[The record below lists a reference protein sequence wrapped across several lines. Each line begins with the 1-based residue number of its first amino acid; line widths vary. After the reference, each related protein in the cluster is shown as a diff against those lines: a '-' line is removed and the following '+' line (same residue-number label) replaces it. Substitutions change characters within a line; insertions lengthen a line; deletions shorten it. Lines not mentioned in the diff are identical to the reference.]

1 MRPVKIT
8 KASHLMTIHRV
19 GSLPLLGLVL
29 ALGLLST
36 SCSRTPPTAV
46 TQSKPAPAP
55 VPPSSYLSPVTGHRI
70 VRATGLIRALEWQ
83 MIRVPQISGSGV
95 RFTLTRV
102 VPNGSKVSKGDILIE
117 FDRVSLLDDERDA
130 KAKLSDISHQLDQQK
145 AQVRSDDA
153 KRVAAIRA
161 ADADL
166 SKALLELKKGPVL
179 SEIDRLK
186 NESRSEN
193 AKLRVA
199 SLQKSDELRKTAGK
213 ATVRILELKLERQR
227 VALERTQNNLDK
239 LQIKSPQDGMVSL
252 ENTWHSGSM
261 GPSREGDQ
269 VWPGVPLV
277 RIFNPTRM
285 VVEATINESD
295 ASWLGKQVKAKLY
308 LDAYPGVTFDATL
321 ENASPVATGGID
333 SPVRS
338 FTALFRIEQED
349 PRLLPDLSAALEI
362 DSTAAL
368 AQTASAD
375 VQKTEGAK

>member
-1 MRPVKIT
+1 MP
-8 KASHLMTIHRV
+8 IHRIE
-19 GSLPLLGLVL
+19 SLPLLSFLL
-29 ALGLLST
+29 TAGLLFT
-36 SCSRTPPTAV
+36 GCSKAPPQTGSQA
-46 TQSKPAPAP
+46 KPAPAP
-55 VPPSSYLSPVTGHRI
+55 VQSSSFTAANGHRI

-102 VPNGSKVSKGDILIE
+102 IPNGSKVAKGDILIE

-130 KAKLSDISHQLDQQK
+130 KAKLSDIGHQLDQQK

-153 KRVAAIRA
+153 KRLASIKEAE
-161 ADADL
+161 ADL
-166 SKALLELKKGPVL
+166 QKALLELKKGPVL

-186 NESRSEN
+186 NESRADN

-199 SLQKSDELRKTAGK
+199 SLKKSDEFRKAAGK
-213 ATVRILELKLERQR
+213 ASVRVLELKLERQR
-227 VALERTQNNLDK
+227 VVLERTQNNLDK
-239 LQIKSPQDGMVSL
+239 MQIKAPQDGMVSL

-269 VWPGVPLV
+269 VWPGMPLV

-295 ASWLGKQVKAKLY
+295 ASWLGKAVKAKLY
-308 LDAYPGVTFDATL
+308 LDAYPGATFDAML

-338 FTALFRIEQED
+338 FTAVFHIGQED

-362 DSTAAL
+362 DATVAVAEN
-368 AQTASAD
+368 TRAD
-375 VQKTEGAK
+375 ARKAGGRK

>member
-1 MRPVKIT
+1 MPFNRIRT
-8 KASHLMTIHRV
+8 
-19 GSLPLLGLVL
+19 LPLLGFLL
-29 ALGLLST
+29 APGLLLT
-36 SCSRTPPTAV
+36 SCSKAPSPAASRP
-46 TQSKPAPAP
+46 KPAPVAAQ
-55 VPPSSYLSPVTGHRI
+55 STAYISPLTGHRI
-70 VRATGLIRALEWQ
+70 VRATGLVRALEWK

-102 VPNGSKVSKGDILIE
+102 IPNGSKVAKGDILIE

-130 KAKLSDISHQLDQQK
+130 KAKLSDMGHQLDQQK

-153 KRVAAIRA
+153 KRLAQIREA
-161 ADADL
+161 EADL
-166 SKALLELKKGPVL
+166 AKALLELKKGPIL

-186 NESRSEN
+186 NESRAAN

-199 SLQKSDELRKTAGK
+199 SLKKSDESRKKAGK

-227 VALERTQNNLDK
+227 VTLERTQNNLDK
-239 LQIKSPQDGMVSL
+239 LQIKAPQDGMVSL

-269 VWPGVPLV
+269 VWPGMPLV

-308 LDAYPGVTFDATL
+308 LDAYPGVTFDASL
-321 ENASPVATGGID
+321 DNASPVATGSID

-338 FTALFRIEQED
+338 FTAVFRIEQED

-368 AQTASAD
+368 AQTASAAANHAGD
-375 VQKTEGAK
+375 RK

>member
-1 MRPVKIT
+1 MDRGRIT
-8 KASHLMTIHRV
+8 KASYLMRIHPTN
-19 GSLPLLGLVL
+19 SLVLLGLILAAGLVL
-29 ALGLLST
+29 T
-36 SCSRTPPTAV
+36 SCSKAPLKPE
-46 TQSKPAPAP
+46 TQPKPVPAPAQSTSF
-55 VPPSSYLSPVTGHRI
+55 VSPVNGHRM
-70 VRATGLIRALEWQ
+70 VRATGLVRALEWQ

-102 VPNGSKVSKGDILIE
+102 IPNGTKVAKGDILIE

-130 KAKLSDISHQLDQQK
+130 KAKLGDIGHQLDQQR
-145 AQVRSDDA
+145 AQVRSDGA
-153 KRVAAIRA
+153 KRLAAIRTA
-161 ADADL
+161 EADL
-166 SKALLELKKGPVL
+166 SKALLELKKGPIL

-186 NESRSEN
+186 NESRADN

-199 SLQKSDELRKTAGK
+199 SLKKSDVFRKAAGD
-213 ATVRILELKLERQR
+213 ASVRVLELKLERQR
-227 VALERTQNNLDK
+227 VVLERTQNNLDK
-239 LQIKSPQDGMVSL
+239 MQIKAPQDGMVSL

-285 VVEATINESD
+285 VVEATVNESD
-295 ASWLGKQVKAKLY
+295 ASWLGKSVKAKLY
-308 LDAYPGVTFDATL
+308 LDAYPGAVFDATL

-338 FTALFRIEQED
+338 FTAVFRIEAED

-362 DSTAAL
+362 DATAAV
-368 AQTASAD
+368 AQSASASR
-375 VQKTEGAK
+375 KTGGAE

>member
-1 MRPVKIT
+1 
-8 KASHLMTIHRV
+8 
-19 GSLPLLGLVL
+19 
-29 ALGLLST
+29 
-36 SCSRTPPTAV
+36 
-46 TQSKPAPAP
+46 
-55 VPPSSYLSPVTGHRI
+55 
-70 VRATGLIRALEWQ
+70 
-83 MIRVPQISGSGV
+83 VPQISGSGV

-102 VPNGSKVSKGDILIE
+102 IPNGSKVSKGDILIE

-130 KAKLSDISHQLDQQK
+130 KAKLGDISHQLDQQK

-153 KRVAAIRA
+153 KRASSIKEAE
-161 ADADL
+161 ADL

-186 NESRSEN
+186 NESRAEN

-199 SLQKSDELRKTAGK
+199 SLKKSDKFRKDAGK
-213 ATVRILELKLERQR
+213 ASVRVLELKLDRQR
-227 VALERTQNNLDK
+227 VVLERTENNLDK
-239 LQIKSPQDGMVSL
+239 MQIKAPQDGMVSL

-269 VWPGVPLV
+269 VWPGMPLV

-295 ASWLGKQVKAKLY
+295 ASWLGKAVKAKLY
-308 LDAYPGVTFDATL
+308 LDAYPGATFDATL

-338 FTALFRIEQED
+338 FSAVFRIDADD

-362 DSTAAL
+362 DATATL
-368 AQTASAD
+368 ARAAAAAAPK
-375 VQKTEGAK
+375 VGGQK

>member
-1 MRPVKIT
+1 MPF
-8 KASHLMTIHRV
+8 HRIE
-19 GSLPLLGLVL
+19 SLPLLSSLL
-29 ALGLLST
+29 TAGLLLTGCSKAPPQAESRPKPTPVPAQST
-36 SCSRTPPTAV
+36 SYIS
-46 TQSKPAPAP
+46 PAN
-55 VPPSSYLSPVTGHRI
+55 GHRI

-83 MIRVPQISGSGV
+83 MVRVPQISGSGV

-102 VPNGSKVSKGDILIE
+102 IPNGTKVAKGDILIE

-130 KAKLSDISHQLDQQK
+130 KAKLSDIGHQLDQQK

-153 KRVAAIRA
+153 KRAALIKGA
-161 ADADL
+161 EADL
-166 SKALLELKKGPVL
+166 EKALLELKKGPVL

-186 NESRSEN
+186 NESRAAN

-199 SLQKSDELRKTAGK
+199 SLKQSDELRKQAGK

-227 VALERTQNNLDK
+227 VALERTQSNLEK
-239 LQIKSPQDGMVSL
+239 LLIKAPQDGMVSL

-269 VWPGVPLV
+269 VWPGVPLL

-285 VVEATINESD
+285 VVEATVNESD

-308 LDAYPGVTFDATL
+308 LDAYPGAAFDATL
-321 ENASPVATGGID
+321 EFASPVATGGFD

-338 FTALFRIEQED
+338 FIAVFRIGQED

-362 DSTAAL
+362 DATAAI
-368 AQTASAD
+368 AESTRAD
-375 VQKTEGAK
+375 ARKAGGQK

>member
-1 MRPVKIT
+1 MPF
-8 KASHLMTIHRV
+8 HLFE
-19 GSLPLLGLVL
+19 SLPVSISLLT
-29 ALGLLST
+29 AGLLLT
-36 SCSRTPPTAV
+36 GCSKAPSQAE
-46 TQSKPAPAP
+46 SKPKSPPAP
-55 VPPSSYLSPVTGHRI
+55 VTSTSYVSAANGHRI

-83 MIRVPQISGSGV
+83 MVRVPQISGSGV

-102 VPNGSKVSKGDILIE
+102 IPNGTKVAKGDILIE

-130 KAKLSDISHQLDQQK
+130 KAKLSDIGHQLDQQK

-153 KRVAAIRA
+153 KRVAQIRQA
-161 ADADL
+161 EADL
-166 SKALLELKKGPVL
+166 QKAQLELKKGPVL

-186 NESRSEN
+186 NESRADN
-193 AKLRVA
+193 AKLRVT
-199 SLQKSDELRKTAGK
+199 SLKKSDELRKDAGK

-227 VALERTQNNLDK
+227 VTLERTQNNLEK
-239 LQIKSPQDGMVSL
+239 LQIKAPQDGMVSL

-269 VWPGVPLV
+269 VWPGVPLL

-285 VVEATINESD
+285 VVEATVNESD

-308 LDAYPGVTFDATL
+308 LDAYPGATFDATL
-321 ENASPVATGGID
+321 QNASPVATGGID

-338 FTALFRIEQED
+338 FVAVFRIEQED

-362 DSTAAL
+362 DATAAV
-368 AQTASAD
+368 AESTRAD
-375 VQKTEGAK
+375 IRKAGGQK

>member
-1 MRPVKIT
+1 MPF
-8 KASHLMTIHRV
+8 HRIE
-19 GSLPLLGLVL
+19 SLPLLSSLL
-29 ALGLLST
+29 TAGLLLTGCSKAPPQAESRPKPTPVPAQST
-36 SCSRTPPTAV
+36 SYIS
-46 TQSKPAPAP
+46 PAN
-55 VPPSSYLSPVTGHRI
+55 GHRI

-83 MIRVPQISGSGV
+83 MVRVPQIGGSGV

-102 VPNGSKVSKGDILIE
+102 IPNGTKVAKGDILIE

-130 KAKLSDISHQLDQQK
+130 KAKLSDIGHQLDQQK

-153 KRVAAIRA
+153 KRAALIKGA
-161 ADADL
+161 EADL
-166 SKALLELKKGPVL
+166 EKALLELKKGPVL

-186 NESRSEN
+186 NESRAAN

-199 SLQKSDELRKTAGK
+199 SLKKSDELRKQAGK
-213 ATVRILELKLERQR
+213 ATVRILELKLDRQR
-227 VALERTQNNLDK
+227 VTLERTQNNLEK
-239 LQIKSPQDGMVSL
+239 LLIKAPQDGMVSL

-269 VWPGVPLV
+269 VWPGVPLL

-285 VVEATINESD
+285 VVEATVNESD

-308 LDAYPGVTFDATL
+308 LDAYPGAAFDATL
-321 ENASPVATGGID
+321 EFASPVATGGID

-338 FTALFRIEQED
+338 FIAVFRIEQED

-362 DSTAAL
+362 DATAAI
-368 AQTASAD
+368 AETTRAD
-375 VQKTEGAK
+375 ARKAGGQK

>member
-1 MRPVKIT
+1 MQFNRIE
-8 KASHLMTIHRV
+8 
-19 GSLPLLGLVL
+19 SLPLLGFLL
-29 ALGLLST
+29 ASGLIFT
-36 SCSRTPPTAV
+36 SCSKTPP
-46 TQSKPAPAP
+46 QSAQSAPQPTPVPAPAR
-55 VPPSSYLSPVTGHRI
+55 SSTYTSPANGHRI
-70 VRATGLIRALEWQ
+70 VRATGIIRALEWQ

-102 VPNGSKVSKGDILIE
+102 IPNGSKVKKGDILVE

-130 KAKLSDISHQLDQQK
+130 KAKLSDIGHQLDQQK
-145 AQVRSDDA
+145 AQVRSDEA
-153 KRVAAIRA
+153 KRLAAIRGA
-161 ADADL
+161 EADL
-166 SKALLELKKGPVL
+166 AKAFLELKKGPIL

-186 NESRSEN
+186 NESRAEN

-199 SLQKSDELRKTAGK
+199 SLKKSDESRKAAGK
-213 ATVRILELKLERQR
+213 ATVRVLELKLERQR
-227 VALERTQNNLDK
+227 VTLERTQNNLDK
-239 LQIKSPQDGMVSL
+239 LQIKAPQDGMVSL

-269 VWPGVPLV
+269 VWPGVPLL

-285 VVEATINESD
+285 VVEATVNESD

-308 LDAYPGVTFDATL
+308 LDAYPGAVFDANL

-338 FTALFRIEQED
+338 FIAIFRIEQED

-362 DSTAAL
+362 DETAAM
-368 AQTASAD
+368 TGTVKVVASRAGG
-375 VQKTEGAK
+375 QK

>member
-1 MRPVKIT
+1 MQFNRIEF
-8 KASHLMTIHRV
+8 
-19 GSLPLLGLVL
+19 LPWLAVLLT
-29 ALGLLST
+29 AGLLFT
-36 SCSRTPPTAV
+36 SCSKAPSGPQ
-46 TQSKPAPAP
+46 TQPKPGLIGAQSSSFISPAN
-55 VPPSSYLSPVTGHRI
+55 GHRI
-70 VRATGLIRALEWQ
+70 VRATGLVRAFEWQ
-83 MIRVPQISGSGV
+83 MVRVPQISGSGV

-102 VPNGSKVSKGDILIE
+102 IPNGSKVAKGDILVE

-153 KRVAAIRA
+153 KRVSLIREA
-161 ADADL
+161 EADL
-166 SKALLELKKGPVL
+166 EKALLELKKGPVL

-186 NESRSEN
+186 NESRAPN

-199 SLQKSDELRKTAGK
+199 SLKKSDELRKGAGK
-213 ATVRILELKLERQR
+213 ATVRILELKLDRQR
-227 VALERTQNNLDK
+227 VTLERTQNNLDK
-239 LQIKSPQDGMVSL
+239 LLVKAPQNGMVSL

-269 VWPGVPLV
+269 VWPGVPLL

-285 VVEATINESD
+285 VVEATVNESD

-308 LDAYPGVTFDATL
+308 LDAYPGATFDASL

-338 FTALFRIEQED
+338 FMAVFRIEQED

-362 DSTAAL
+362 DATAAL
-368 AQTASAD
+368 AKMPRAAAQKAG
-375 VQKTEGAK
+375 VQK

>member
-1 MRPVKIT
+1 MQFNRIE
-8 KASHLMTIHRV
+8 
-19 GSLPLLGLVL
+19 SLPW
-29 ALGLLST
+29 LGLLLATGLLLT
-36 SCSRTPPTAV
+36 SCSKAPNQALP
-46 TQSKPAPAP
+46 QPKPAP
-55 VPPSSYLSPVTGHRI
+55 VPAQSASFISPANGHRI

-95 RFTLTRV
+95 RFTLTQV
-102 VPNGSKVSKGDILIE
+102 IPNGSKVAKGDILVE

-130 KAKLSDISHQLDQQK
+130 KAKLSDIGHQLDQQK

-153 KRVAAIRA
+153 KRVSLIRQA
-161 ADADL
+161 EGDL
-166 SKALLELKKGPVL
+166 EKALLELRKGPVL

-186 NESRSEN
+186 NESRAPN

-199 SLQKSDELRKTAGK
+199 SLKTSDELRKGAGK

-227 VALERTQNNLDK
+227 VTLERTQNNLDK
-239 LQIKSPQDGMVSL
+239 LQIKAPQNGMVSL

-261 GPSREGDQ
+261 GPSREGDE
-269 VWPGVPLV
+269 VRPGVPLL

-285 VVEATINESD
+285 VVEATVNESD

-308 LDAYPGVTFDATL
+308 LDAYPGATFDANL
-321 ENASPVATGGID
+321 ENASPIATGGID

-338 FTALFRIEQED
+338 FMAVFRIEQED

-362 DSTAAL
+362 DATATL
-368 AQTASAD
+368 AKTPRTIA
-375 VQKTEGAK
+375 QKMRGKK

>member
-1 MRPVKIT
+1 MRRRKMT
-8 KASHLMTIHRV
+8 RASYFMRIHRS
-19 GSLPLLGLVL
+19 GSLTALGLAL
-29 ALGLLST
+29 AAGLLST
-36 SCSRTPPTAV
+36 GCTKEPTKV
-46 TQSKPAPAP
+46 VNRPAAATVPAQAT
-55 VPPSSYLSPVTGHRI
+55 SYVSPVNGHRI
-70 VRATGLIRALEWQ
+70 VRATGLVRALEWQ

-102 VPNGSKVSKGDILIE
+102 IPNGSKVAKGDILIE

-153 KRVAAIRA
+153 KRVAQIREA
-161 ADADL
+161 EADL
-166 SKALLELKKGPVL
+166 SKALLELKKGPIL
-179 SEIDRLK
+179 SDIDRLK
-186 NESRSEN
+186 NESRADN

-199 SLQKSDELRKTAGK
+199 SLKKSDEFRKAAGK
-213 ATVRILELKLERQR
+213 ASVRVLELKLERQR
-227 VALERTQNNLDK
+227 VVLERTQNNLDK
-239 LQIKSPQDGMVSL
+239 MQIKAPQDGMVSL

-285 VVEATINESD
+285 VVEATVNESD
-295 ASWLGKQVKAKLY
+295 ASWLGKAVTAKLY
-308 LDAYPGVTFDATL
+308 LDAYPGAIFDATL

-338 FTALFRIEQED
+338 FTAVFRIEQED

-362 DSTAAL
+362 DATAAL
-368 AQTASAD
+368 AETASTASPKAG
-375 VQKTEGAK
+375 VRK